1 MDTKIVILDILW
13 YRNNKLIRSNDH
25 FKIDIDYD
33 RFESTLT
40 ILSVSQE
47 SVGFYQCK
55 AINDV
60 STNVTTAKFS
70 LTSTSKTSTTTTTT
84 TSIAKIDETKVAKE
98 KTKKMKKIVKKK
110 IENEATKDHKL
121 DVASTQ
127 QVDIPKEEIKKTTAS
142 SSSNNTVKVFKTTNI
157 TEEENVEI
165 HEEIEEIRI
174 KIYKEL
180 ITEEDLQNFKIA
192 DEVNEILDMIEASKF
207 GTGELPLR
215 ELATIGYLV
224 QRGITV
230 NEITHLYNAD
240 SFPALKY
247 PESQAALVQL
257 VEREGHGTLISE
269 VLTEE
274 TVTDEKEL
282 AATVGFRAF
291 MRMIEQTHITIEEV
305 ITNFQHE
312 DFITHEWKHGEAR
325 ERIVES
331 EGSVGS
337 RDVLSTGKLVCWIL
351 NCQRL
356 VNQLRL

>member
-1 MDTKIVILDILW
+1 M
-13 YRNNKLIRSNDH
+13 
-25 FKIDIDYD
+25 
-33 RFESTLT
+33 
-40 ILSVSQE
+40 SVSQE
-47 SVGFYQCK
+47 FEGFYQCK
-55 AINDV
+55 AVNDV
-60 STNVTTAKFS
+60 STDVTMAKFTLS
-70 LTSTSKTSTTTTTT
+70 STSSTTTTTT
-84 TSIAKIDETKVAKE
+84 TSTSMTKTDETKVVKE
-98 KTKKMKKIVKKK
+98 KSKKVKKFVK
-110 IENEATKDHKL
+110 KRVENESTKIHKSEL
-121 DVASTQ
+121 DITPVQ
-127 QVDIPKEEIKKTTAS
+127 QVVPKEDIKKPTASS
-142 SSSNNTVKVFKTTNI
+142 SSSNNTVKIFRTTNI
-157 TEEENVEI
+157 KEEENVEI

-180 ITEEDLQNFKIA
+180 ISEKDLENFKIA

-207 GTGELPLR
+207 GTGEMPLR

-274 TVTDEKEL
+274 TVTDEKQL

-291 MRMIEQTHITIEEV
+291 MRMIEQSHITIEEV
-305 ITNFQHE
+305 ITNFKHE
-312 DFITHEWKHGEAR
+312 DFITHEWKRGEAR

-331 EGSVGS
+331 EESVGS
-337 RDVLSTGKLVCWIL
+337 REVLSTGKLV
-351 NCQRL
+351 
-356 VNQLRL
+356 

>member
-1 MDTKIVILDILW
+1 M
-13 YRNNKLIRSNDH
+13 
-25 FKIDIDYD
+25 
-33 RFESTLT
+33 
-40 ILSVSQE
+40 SVSQE
-47 SVGFYQCK
+47 SEAFYQCK

-60 STNVTTAKFS
+60 DTNVTKAKFS
-70 LTSTSKTSTTTTTT
+70 LTSKSASTTSSTTT
-84 TSIAKIDETKVAKE
+84 TSIVKTDETKVLKE
-98 KTKKMKKIVKKK
+98 KTKKVKKIVKKK
-110 IENEATKDHKL
+110 MENETTRIHKSEL
-121 DVASTQ
+121 DITPVQ
-127 QVDIPKEEIKKTTAS
+127 QVVVEIPKEEIKKTSAS
-142 SSSNNTVKVFKTTNI
+142 SSSSNTVKIFKSTNI
-157 TEEENVEI
+157 TEEKNVEI

-180 ITEEDLQNFKIA
+180 ISEEDLENFKIA

-207 GTGELPLR
+207 GSGEIPLR

-305 ITNFQHE
+305 ITNFKQE

-331 EGSVGS
+331 SEGSIGS
-337 RDVLSTGKLVCWIL
+337 REVLSTGKL
-351 NCQRL
+351 
-356 VNQLRL
+356 

>member
-1 MDTKIVILDILW
+1 MNLFLEILW
-13 YRNNKLIRSNDH
+13 YHNSKLIKANNLY
-25 FKIDIDYD
+25 KIDIDYD

-40 ILSVSQE
+40 IVSVSRE
-47 SVGFYQCK
+47 SEGYYHCK
-55 AINDV
+55 AVNDV
-60 STNVTTAKFS
+60 STNETKAKFS
-70 LTSTSKTSTTTTTT
+70 LSSTSTTSA
-84 TSIAKIDETKVAKE
+84 TSITKTDETKIVKE
-98 KTKKMKKIVKKK
+98 KSKKVKKIVKKK
-110 IENEATKDHKL
+110 IESESTKTHKSEM
-121 DVASTQ
+121 DITPAQ
-127 QVDIPKEEIKKTTAS
+127 QVVVEIPKEETKKTSAS
-142 SSSNNTVKVFKTTNI
+142 SSKTIQITKSTNI
-157 TEEENVEI
+157 SEEENVEI
-165 HEEIEEIRI
+165 HESIEEIRV

-180 ITEEDLQNFKIA
+180 ISESDLENFKIA

-207 GTGELPLR
+207 GSGEMPLR

-269 VLTEE
+269 VMTEE

-291 MRMIEQTHITIEEV
+291 MRMIEQSHITIEEV
-305 ITNFQHE
+305 IPNFKQE

-331 EGSVGS
+331 SEGSIGS
-337 RDVLSTGKLVCWIL
+337 RDVLSTGKFKW
-351 NCQRL
+351 NGF
-356 VNQLRL
+356 

>member
-1 MDTKIVILDILW
+1 M
-13 YRNNKLIRSNDH
+13 
-25 FKIDIDYD
+25 
-33 RFESTLT
+33 
-40 ILSVSQE
+40 
-47 SVGFYQCK
+47 
-55 AINDV
+55 
-60 STNVTTAKFS
+60 AKFS
-70 LTSTSKTSTTTTTT
+70 LSSQSASVTT
-84 TSIAKIDETKVAKE
+84 TSISKTDETKVLKE
-98 KTKKMKKIVKKK
+98 KTKKVKKIVKKK
-110 IENEATKDHKL
+110 IENESARIHKSEL
-121 DVASTQ
+121 DITPAQ
-127 QVDIPKEEIKKTTAS
+127 QVVVEIPIDDSKKPTAS
-142 SSSNNTVKVFKTTNI
+142 SSSGNTVKIFKTTNI

-180 ITEEDLQNFKIA
+180 ISEKDLENFKIA
-192 DEVNEILDMIEASKF
+192 DEVNEVLDMIEASKF
-207 GTGELPLR
+207 GSGEVPLR

-230 NEITHLYNAD
+230 NEITHLYNVD

-305 ITNFQHE
+305 ITNFKHE
-312 DFITHEWKHGEAR
+312 DFITHEWKVGEAR

-331 EGSVGS
+331 SEME
-337 RDVLSTGKLVCWIL
+337 VLSTGKL
-351 NCQRL
+351 
-356 VNQLRL
+356 

>member
-1 MDTKIVILDILW
+1 METKIEILDILW
-13 YRNNKLIRSNDH
+13 YRNNKLIKSNDH

-33 RFESTLT
+33 RFETTLT

-60 STNVTTAKFS
+60 ATNVTMAKFS
-70 LTSTSKTSTTTTTT
+70 LTSTSSIITTTATT

-98 KTKKMKKIVKKK
+98 KTKKVKKIVKKK
-110 IENEATKDHKL
+110 IENETTKEHKL
-121 DVASTQ
+121 DVAASTQ
-127 QVDIPKEEIKKTTAS
+127 QQVVDKSKEEITKTAAS
-142 SSSNNTVKVFKTTNI
+142 SSSKNTVKVFKTTNI

-180 ITEEDLQNFKIA
+180 ITEKDLENFKIA

-207 GTGELPLR
+207 GSGELPLR

-331 EGSVGS
+331 EESVGS
-337 RDVLSTGKLVCWIL
+337 RDVLSTGKSVCWI
-351 NCQRL
+351 
-356 VNQLRL
+356 

>member
-1 MDTKIVILDILW
+1 M
-13 YRNNKLIRSNDH
+13 
-25 FKIDIDYD
+25 
-33 RFESTLT
+33 
-40 ILSVSQE
+40 
-47 SVGFYQCK
+47 
-55 AINDV
+55 
-60 STNVTTAKFS
+60 AKFS
-70 LTSTSKTSTTTTTT
+70 LSSQSASVTT
-84 TSIAKIDETKVAKE
+84 TSISKTDETKVLKE
-98 KTKKMKKIVKKK
+98 KTKKVKKIVKKK
-110 IENEATKDHKL
+110 IENESARIHKSEL
-121 DVASTQ
+121 DIPAQ
-127 QVDIPKEEIKKTTAS
+127 QVVVEIPIDESKKPTAS
-142 SSSNNTVKVFKTTNI
+142 SSSGNTVKIFKTTNI

-180 ITEEDLQNFKIA
+180 ISEKDLENFKIA
-192 DEVNEILDMIEASKF
+192 DEVNEVLDMIEASKF
-207 GTGELPLR
+207 GSGEVPLR

-230 NEITHLYNAD
+230 NEITHLYNVD

-305 ITNFQHE
+305 ITNFKHE
-312 DFITHEWKHGEAR
+312 DFITHEWKVGEAR

-331 EGSVGS
+331 SEME
-337 RDVLSTGKLVCWIL
+337 VLSTGKL
-351 NCQRL
+351 
-356 VNQLRL
+356 